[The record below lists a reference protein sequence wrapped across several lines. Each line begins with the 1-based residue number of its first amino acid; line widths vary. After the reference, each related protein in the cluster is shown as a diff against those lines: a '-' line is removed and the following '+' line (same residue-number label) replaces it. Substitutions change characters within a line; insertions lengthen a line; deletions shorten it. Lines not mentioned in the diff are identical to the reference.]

1 MQTKNLYYN
10 GTMGTIHLSDDGK
23 NEITVTG
30 FGPTKGYLVDGV
42 KVTGEDN
49 KKFVDTKFYELKY

>member
-1 MQTKNLYYN
+1 
-10 GTMGTIHLSDDGK
+10 MGTIHLSDDGK